1 MFEFED
7 NLSTG
12 FHDVFLSKYSV
23 SKLITFRFPHTKH
36 TQHRKKNKNTNTQ
49 FCKNVYFR

>member
-12 FHDVFLSKYSV
+12 FHDVFLTKYSV
-23 SKLITFRFPHTKH
+23 SRLKPT
-36 TQHRKKNKNTNTQ
+36 NK
-49 FCKNVYFR
+49 